1 MRAQQLT
8 HLVSSV
14 IGKRQKSIEH
24 VLNTIHPVVPREIS
38 EIRERAAR
46 EGAFLRSTIDRAR
59 LAFKERA
66 ARSA

>member
-1 MRAQQLT
+1 MGVKLT

-14 IGKRQKSIEH
+14 VGKRRKSIEH
-24 VLNTIHPVVPREIS
+24 VLNTIHPIVPREIS

-46 EGAFLRSTIDRAR
+46 DAELLRATVDRAR